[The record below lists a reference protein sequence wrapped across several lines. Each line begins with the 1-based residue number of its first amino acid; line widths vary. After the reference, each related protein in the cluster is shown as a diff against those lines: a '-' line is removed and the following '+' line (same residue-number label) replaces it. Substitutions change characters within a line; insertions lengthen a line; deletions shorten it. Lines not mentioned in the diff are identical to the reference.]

1 LIGRSRGIR
10 IRGRSVVSACLNA
23 DVAAPNTGKT
33 KLEKIKEV
41 IEMEGKY
48 LVGTYVRSPVVVERG
63 EGCKLYD
70 VEGKEYLDLSGGIA
84 VNALGHGDV
93 DWLKAVVE
101 QAATLTHTSNIF
113 YTIPQVCACYYMSEL
128 YQFLHI
134 YVLVCT
140 L

>member
-1 LIGRSRGIR
+1 
-10 IRGRSVVSACLNA
+10 VSACLNV

-33 KLEKIKEV
+33 KLEKIKDV
-41 IEMEGKY
+41 IEKEGKF
-48 LVGTYVRSPVVVERG
+48 LVRTYVRTPVVVERG

-70 VEGKEYLDLSGGIA
+70 VEGKEYLDLSAGIA

-113 YTIPQVCACYYMSEL
+113 YTIPQVWACYSMSDL
-128 YQFLHI
+128 LI
-134 YVLVCT
+134 PAICMC
-140 L
+140 